1 MNTPQQERISIE
13 LREKLHKQLFEQ
25 VPCNIAII
33 DRNYYIVDQNRNFA
47 EVFGDGI
54 GKRCY
59 EVYKKRKEPCDE
71 CMAVLTFSDGKMR
84 VNDEV
89 GIDRKGQTAHYIV
102 HISPLMNDKGEIPY
116 VVEMSTDVTESWRL
130 KREYQILFERVPCF
144 VAVLNQDLRIVRAN
158 ERLRETFGETTG
170 QHCYEV
176 YKHRSEKC
184 DNCPAELTFQDG
196 KTHTSEQIG
205 INKNGEVTRY
215 VVTSSPLSKSE
226 PAISHII
233 EIALDVT
240 ETRKLEEELEKAR
253 AFGEMLIENSIY
265 GIIAI
270 DPYEKVIIFNPSA
283 ERLLGYSSKEVVG
296 RQLPRDVIPA
306 PLIEVIEKKAKKAE
320 LHEVEVESRSGEKI
334 PVRISAVM
342 LERGDE
348 FFGYAA
354 FIQDL
359 REIKKLEQEKLDAER
374 LAVVGQT
381 VAGLAHGVKNI
392 LTGLEGGMYVF
403 KSGLDKGEKN
413 RIEQGWNMLERNIG
427 KISTLTKNLL
437 SFSKGRLP
445 STEMLSPAEAVREVI
460 NLYRDTARQ
469 SGINIIEEL
478 EEVAPAPF
486 DPTDLHSCLA
496 NLISNAI
503 DACLVSEK
511 QGCKIT
517 VRCMERDGVI
527 IFEVADTG
535 CGMDYEIKKKAFTN
549 FFTTKGSSGT
559 GLGLLVTRKI
569 TQEHGGKIQFEST
582 PSEGSLFRLLFPR
595 NKLPTPFSRT

>member
-1 MNTPQQERISIE
+1 MKTPQQERISAEI
-13 LREKLHKQLFEQ
+13 RERLHKQLFEQ

-33 DRNYYIVDQNRNFA
+33 DRNYRIVDQNRNFA

-54 GKRCY
+54 GKPCY
-59 EVYKKRKEPCDE
+59 EVYKKRSQPCE
-71 CMAVLTFSDGKMR
+71 QCMAQLTFSDGKMR

-89 GIDRKGQTAHYIV
+89 GVDRKGQTAHYIV
-102 HISPLMNDKGEIPY
+102 HISPLIDEGGEIPY
-116 VVEMSTDVTESWRL
+116 VVEMSTDVTETWRL

-176 YKHRSEKC
+176 YKRRSEKC

-196 KTHTSEQIG
+196 KTHTSEQVG
-205 INKNGEVTRY
+205 INKNGELTHY

-226 PAISHII
+226 PSISHII

-240 ETRKLEEELEKAR
+240 ETHKLKEELEKAR

-270 DPYEKVIIFNPSA
+270 DPDEKVIIFNPSA
-283 ERLLGYSSKEVVG
+283 ERLLGYSSNEVIG
-296 RQLPRDVIPA
+296 RRLPRDVIPQA
-306 PLIEVIEKKAKKAE
+306 LVDAIESEAKKVE
-320 LHEVEVESRSGEKI
+320 LHEVEIESRSGEKI

-342 LERGDE
+342 LERGSE

-403 KSGLDKGEKN
+403 KSGLDRGEKT
-413 RIEQGWNMLERNIG
+413 RIEQGWEMLERNIG

-437 SFSKGRLP
+437 SFSKGRVP
-445 STEMLSPAEAVREVI
+445 TTEMIRPADVVREVVS
-460 NLYRDTARQ
+460 LYRDTAGQ
-469 SGINIIEEL
+469 SGISIIEEL
-478 EEVAPAPF
+478 EDVAPAPF
-486 DPTDLHSCLA
+486 DPTDLHTCLA

-511 QGCKIT
+511 HGCAIT
-517 VRCMERDGVI
+517 VRCMERDGAI

-582 PSEGSLFRLLFPR
+582 AGEGSLFRLIFPR
-595 NKLPTPFSRT
+595 NRLPVPAVQK